1 MTTVTFYGLP
11 FKITKQPKI
20 SEACQ
25 HCWFRGSD
33 KPCPNTNGEPVDHDA
48 DDELYCVDQDDGME
62 ETFFV
67 LDTPDGQADYIAKKL
82 EGT

>member
-1 MTTVTFYGLP
+1 MTAVNFYGLP
-11 FKITKQPKI
+11 FKVMKHLDV
-20 SEACQ
+20 SDACR

-33 KPCPNTNGEPVDHDA
+33 KPCPNPYGEPVDHDA
-48 DDELYCVDQDDGME
+48 NDELYCVAQDDGMG

-67 LDTPDGQADYIAKKL
+67 LDTPDGQADYVAKKL